1 MASGT
6 NGSTRARHRKDK
18 EHSRSKLASPEG
30 CEPFGKRNETEEE
43 YDARPEHEENVRLAA
58 ARERE
63 LERPKRQHEQ
73 ETQSTNGVRL
83 KGFFSLSFFSA
94 SVRSPFLRVAGLTTA
109 YATARVASCY
119 LKLGPGPFP
128 FRTSRSLVLST

>member
-1 MASGT
+1 VE
-6 NGSTRARHRKDK
+6 D
-18 EHSRSKLASPEG
+18 
-30 CEPFGKRNETEEE
+30 GKRHKRKHKGK
-43 YDARPEHEENVRLAA
+43 APKGQGAFSLKAGNVRLAA

-63 LERPKRQHEQ
+63 LEWPKRQHEQ

-94 SVRSPFLRVAGLTTA
+94 SVRSPFLRVAGLMTA
-109 YATARVASCY
+109 YTTARVASCY
-119 LKLGPGPFP
+119 LRLGPGPFP